1 MLNNY
6 TFTREGEDKDNEGL
20 MIPRYLASG
29 RTAPNGKV
37 YPEVARTNEDDLVP
51 VRSIVK
57 KRTGDINMVTPD
69 LLSKRFLQ
77 ASFPNNS
84 ALGLSAGTSFSES
97 TTQSL
102 LGLKHGGHE
111 RIQDLTGNLYA
122 EKDCTV
128 REEGK
133 WLILK
138 VRGGEQ
144 KFPRPSNWVAM
155 PKEKYSAGE
164 LIGTAYNSTS
174 PVYKLNAVIK
184 LMNAKGSSGIKYYEK
199 DKVVIAD
206 CYSYNEGKIKY
217 VEDKEGRIEVY
228 IGDTRYAYSPE
239 SMYYFPEG
247 TVIKKYQRFCSGVA
261 NMRQV
266 SSDLGS
272 DIDGIFN
279 IFRKQYYSLTSASY
293 QKNGVV
299 SPGDM
304 QEEIVELVFTGLTNP
319 KYVDGNPE
327 NKLEELEY
335 LGTQNAIL
343 NRKSFFTTLSYG
355 WSNKIIGKALSGE
368 IELEND
374 VMTDTILGVLMNDK
388 LDKI

>member
-6 TFTREGEDKDNEGL
+6 IFTREGEDKDNEGL
-20 MIPRYLASG
+20 MIPRYLATG

-57 KRTGDINMVTPD
+57 KKTGDINLVTPD

-199 DKVVIAD
+199 DKVIIAD

-239 SMYYFPEG
+239 SIYYFPEG

-279 IFRKQYYSLTSASY
+279 IFRKQYYSLTSSSY
-293 QKNGVV
+293 QKSGVV

-304 QEEIVELVFTGLTNP
+304 QEEIIELVFTGLTNP

>member
-20 MIPRYLASG
+20 MIPRYLATG

-57 KRTGDINMVTPD
+57 KKTGDINLVTPD

-199 DKVVIAD
+199 DKVIIAD

-239 SMYYFPEG
+239 SMYYYPEG

-279 IFRKQYYSLTSASY
+279 IFRKQYYSLTSSSY
-293 QKNGVV
+293 QKSGVV

-304 QEEIVELVFTGLTNP
+304 QEEIIELVFTGLTNP

-374 VMTDTILGVLMNDK
+374 VMTDTILGVLLNDK

>member
-20 MIPRYLASG
+20 MIPRYLATG

-57 KRTGDINMVTPD
+57 KKTGDINLVTPD

-111 RIQDLTGNLYA
+111 RIQDLTGNLYS

-199 DKVVIAD
+199 DKVIIAD

-239 SMYYFPEG
+239 SMYYYPEG

-279 IFRKQYYSLTSASY
+279 IFRKQYYSLTSSSY
-293 QKNGVV
+293 QKSGVV

-304 QEEIVELVFTGLTNP
+304 QEEIIELVFTGLTNP

>member
-20 MIPRYLASG
+20 MIPRYLATG

-57 KRTGDINMVTPD
+57 KKTGDINLVTPD

-122 EKDCTV
+122 EKDCTI

-199 DKVVIAD
+199 DKVIIAD

-279 IFRKQYYSLTSASY
+279 IFRKQYYSLTSSSY
-293 QKNGVV
+293 QKSGVV

-304 QEEIVELVFTGLTNP
+304 QEEIIELVFTGLTNP

>member
-6 TFTREGEDKDNEGL
+6 TFTREGEDKNNEGL
-20 MIPRYLASG
+20 MIPRYLATG

-57 KRTGDINMVTPD
+57 KKTGDINLVTPD

>member
-97 TTQSL
+97 TTQSI

-239 SMYYFPEG
+239 SMYYYPEG

-343 NRKSFFTTLSYG
+343 NRRSFFTTLSYG

>member
-1 MLNNY
+1 LLNNY

-20 MIPRYLASG
+20 MIPRYLATG

-57 KRTGDINMVTPD
+57 KKTGDINLVTPD

-199 DKVVIAD
+199 DKVIIAD

-279 IFRKQYYSLTSASY
+279 IFRKQYYSLTSSSY
-293 QKNGVV
+293 QKSGVV

-304 QEEIVELVFTGLTNP
+304 QEEIIELVFTGLTNP

>member
-20 MIPRYLASG
+20 MIPRYLATG
-29 RTAPNGKV
+29 RTAPNGKI

-57 KRTGDINMVTPD
+57 KKTGDINLVTPD
-69 LLSKRFLQ
+69 LLGKRFLQ

-97 TTQSL
+97 TTQSI

>member
-69 LLSKRFLQ
+69 ILSKRFLQ

-97 TTQSL
+97 TTQSI

-239 SMYYFPEG
+239 SMYYYPEG

>member
-20 MIPRYLASG
+20 LIPRYLASG

-57 KRTGDINMVTPD
+57 KKTGDINLVTPD

-97 TTQSL
+97 TTQSI

-279 IFRKQYYSLTSASY
+279 IFRKQYYSLTSSSY
-293 QKNGVV
+293 QKSGVV

-304 QEEIVELVFTGLTNP
+304 QEEIIELVFTGLTNP

>member
-57 KRTGDINMVTPD
+57 KKTGDINMVTPD

-97 TTQSL
+97 TTQSI

>member
-20 MIPRYLASG
+20 MIPRYLATG

-57 KRTGDINMVTPD
+57 KKTGDINLVTPD

-77 ASFPNNS
+77 ASFPDKS

-199 DKVVIAD
+199 DKVIIAD

-279 IFRKQYYSLTSASY
+279 IFRKQYYSLTSSSY
-293 QKNGVV
+293 QKGGVV

-304 QEEIVELVFTGLTNP
+304 QEEIIELVFTGLTNP

>member
-20 MIPRYLASG
+20 MIPRYLATG

-97 TTQSL
+97 TTQSI

-206 CYSYNEGKIKY
+206 CYSYYEGKIKY

-239 SMYYFPEG
+239 SMYYYPEG

>member
-20 MIPRYLASG
+20 MIPRYLATG

-57 KRTGDINMVTPD
+57 KKTGDINLVTPD

-122 EKDCTV
+122 EKDCTI

-184 LMNAKGSSGIKYYEK
+184 LMSAKGSSGIKYYEK
-199 DKVVIAD
+199 DKVIIAD

-279 IFRKQYYSLTSASY
+279 IFRKQYYSLTSSSY
-293 QKNGVV
+293 QKSGVV

-304 QEEIVELVFTGLTNP
+304 QEEIIELVFTGLTNP

>member
-6 TFTREGEDKDNEGL
+6 TFTREGEDKNNEGL
-20 MIPRYLASG
+20 MIPRYLATG

-57 KRTGDINMVTPD
+57 KKTGDINLVTPD

-199 DKVVIAD
+199 DKVIIAD

-239 SMYYFPEG
+239 SMYYYPEG

-279 IFRKQYYSLTSASY
+279 IFRKQYYSLTSSSY
-293 QKNGVV
+293 QKSGVV

-304 QEEIVELVFTGLTNP
+304 QEEIIELVFTGLTNP

>member
-20 MIPRYLASG
+20 MIPRYLATG

-97 TTQSL
+97 TTQSI

>member
-20 MIPRYLASG
+20 MIPRYLATG

-97 TTQSL
+97 TTQSI

-239 SMYYFPEG
+239 SMYYYPEG

>member
-37 YPEVARTNEDDLVP
+37 YPEVSRTNENDLVP

-57 KRTGDINMVTPD
+57 KRTGDISVVTPD
-69 LLSKRFLQ
+69 LLSKRFLH
-77 ASFPNNS
+77 ASFPDGS

-97 TTQSL
+97 TTQSI

-217 VEDKEGRIEVY
+217 VEDKEGKIEVY

-239 SMYYFPEG
+239 SMYYYPEG
-247 TVIKKYQRFCSGVA
+247 TLIKKYQRFCSGVA

-293 QKNGVV
+293 QKSGVV
-299 SPGDM
+299 SPSDM
-304 QEEIVELVFTGLTNP
+304 QEEIIELVFTGLTHP
-319 KYVDGNPE
+319 VFEGGNPE

-368 IELEND
+368 IELEKD

>member
-20 MIPRYLASG
+20 MIPRYLATG

-57 KRTGDINMVTPD
+57 KKTGDINLVTPD

-199 DKVVIAD
+199 DKVIIAD

-299 SPGDM
+299 SQGDM
-304 QEEIVELVFTGLTNP
+304 QEEIIELVFTGLTNP

>member
-20 MIPRYLASG
+20 LIPRYLATG
-29 RTAPNGKV
+29 RTAPNGKI

-57 KRTGDINMVTPD
+57 KKTGDINMVTPD

-97 TTQSL
+97 TTQSI

>member
-20 MIPRYLASG
+20 MIPRYLATG

-57 KRTGDINMVTPD
+57 KKTGDINMVTPD

-97 TTQSL
+97 TTQSI

-239 SMYYFPEG
+239 SMYYYPEG

>member
-57 KRTGDINMVTPD
+57 KRTGDINVVTPD
-69 LLSKRFLQ
+69 LLSKRFLH
-77 ASFPNNS
+77 ASFPNGS

-97 TTQSL
+97 TTQSI

-199 DKVVIAD
+199 DKVVISD

-239 SMYYFPEG
+239 SMYYYPEG

-261 NMRQV
+261 NMKQV

-304 QEEIVELVFTGLTNP
+304 QEEIIELVFTGLTNP

>member
-20 MIPRYLASG
+20 LIPRYLATG

-57 KRTGDINMVTPD
+57 KKTGDINMVTPD

-97 TTQSL
+97 TTQSI

-239 SMYYFPEG
+239 SMYYYPEG

>member
-6 TFTREGEDKDNEGL
+6 TFTREGEDKNNEGL
-20 MIPRYLASG
+20 MIPRYLATG

-37 YPEVARTNEDDLVP
+37 YSEVARTNEDDLVP

-57 KRTGDINMVTPD
+57 KKTGDINLVTPD

-199 DKVVIAD
+199 DKVIIAD

-279 IFRKQYYSLTSASY
+279 IFRKQYYSLTSSSY
-293 QKNGVV
+293 QKSGVV

-304 QEEIVELVFTGLTNP
+304 QEEIIELVFTGLTNP

>member
-37 YPEVARTNEDDLVP
+37 YPEVSRTNEDDLVP

-57 KRTGDINMVTPD
+57 KRTGDISVVTPD
-69 LLSKRFLQ
+69 LLSKRFLH
-77 ASFPNNS
+77 ASFPDGS

-97 TTQSL
+97 TTQSI

-144 KFPRPSNWVAM
+144 KFPRPSNWVEM

-217 VEDKEGRIEVY
+217 VEDKEGKIEVY

-299 SPGDM
+299 SPSDM
-304 QEEIVELVFTGLTNP
+304 QEEIIELVFTGLTHP
-319 KYVDGNPE
+319 VFEGSNPE

-368 IELEND
+368 IELEKD

>member
-20 MIPRYLASG
+20 MIPRYIATG

-57 KRTGDINMVTPD
+57 KKTGDINLVTPD

-199 DKVVIAD
+199 DKVIIAD

-239 SMYYFPEG
+239 SMYYYPEG

-279 IFRKQYYSLTSASY
+279 IFRKQYYSLTSSSY
-293 QKNGVV
+293 QKSGVV

-304 QEEIVELVFTGLTNP
+304 QEEIIELVFTGLTNP

>member
-97 TTQSL
+97 TTQSI

-239 SMYYFPEG
+239 SMYYYPEG

>member
-20 MIPRYLASG
+20 LIPRYLATG
-29 RTAPNGKV
+29 RTAPNGKI

-57 KRTGDINMVTPD
+57 KKTGDINLVTPD

-97 TTQSL
+97 TTQSI

-239 SMYYFPEG
+239 SMYYYPEG

-304 QEEIVELVFTGLTNP
+304 QEEIIELVFTGLTNP

>member
-6 TFTREGEDKDNEGL
+6 TFTREGEDKNNEGL
-20 MIPRYLASG
+20 MIPRYLATG

-57 KRTGDINMVTPD
+57 KKTGDINLVTPD

-199 DKVVIAD
+199 DKVIIAD

-279 IFRKQYYSLTSASY
+279 IFRKQYYSLTSSSY
-293 QKNGVV
+293 QKSGVV

-304 QEEIVELVFTGLTNP
+304 QEEIIELVFTGLTNP

>member
-1 MLNNY
+1 M
-6 TFTREGEDKDNEGL
+6 
-20 MIPRYLASG
+20 
-29 RTAPNGKV
+29 
-37 YPEVARTNEDDLVP
+37 
-51 VRSIVK
+51 
-57 KRTGDINMVTPD
+57 
-69 LLSKRFLQ
+69 
-77 ASFPNNS
+77 
-84 ALGLSAGTSFSES
+84 
-97 TTQSL
+97 
-102 LGLKHGGHE
+102 
-111 RIQDLTGNLYA
+111 YA

-217 VEDKEGRIEVY
+217 VEDKEGKIEVY

-299 SPGDM
+299 SPSDM
-304 QEEIVELVFTGLTNP
+304 QEEIIELVFTGLTHP
-319 KYVDGNPE
+319 VFEGSNPE

-368 IELEND
+368 IELEKD

>member
-20 MIPRYLASG
+20 MIPRYLATG

-97 TTQSL
+97 TTQSI

-374 VMTDTILGVLMNDK
+374 VMTDTILGVLMNDE

>member
-1 MLNNY
+1 LLNNY

-57 KRTGDINMVTPD
+57 KKTGDINLVTPD

-97 TTQSL
+97 TTQSI

-239 SMYYFPEG
+239 SMYYYPEG

>member
-6 TFTREGEDKDNEGL
+6 TFTREGEDKNNEGL
-20 MIPRYLASG
+20 MIPRYLATG

-57 KRTGDINMVTPD
+57 KKTGDINLVTPD

-133 WLILK
+133 WLILR

-199 DKVVIAD
+199 DKVIIAD

-279 IFRKQYYSLTSASY
+279 IFRKQYYSLTSSSY
-293 QKNGVV
+293 QKSGVV

-304 QEEIVELVFTGLTNP
+304 QEEIIELVFTGLTNP

>member
-20 MIPRYLASG
+20 MIPRYLATG

-57 KRTGDINMVTPD
+57 KKTGDINLVTPD

-122 EKDCTV
+122 EKDCTI

-199 DKVVIAD
+199 DKVIIAD

-239 SMYYFPEG
+239 SMYYYPEG

-279 IFRKQYYSLTSASY
+279 IFRKQYYSLTSSSY
-293 QKNGVV
+293 QKSGVV

-304 QEEIVELVFTGLTNP
+304 QEEIIELVFTGLTNP

>member
-57 KRTGDINMVTPD
+57 KKTGDINLVTPD

-239 SMYYFPEG
+239 SMYYYPEG

-279 IFRKQYYSLTSASY
+279 IFRKQYYSLTSSSY
-293 QKNGVV
+293 QKSGVV

-304 QEEIVELVFTGLTNP
+304 QEEIIELVFTGLTNP

>member
-6 TFTREGEDKDNEGL
+6 TFTREGEDKNNEGL
-20 MIPRYLASG
+20 MIPRYLATG

-57 KRTGDINMVTPD
+57 KKTGDINLVTPD

-199 DKVVIAD
+199 DKVIIAD

-279 IFRKQYYSLTSASY
+279 IFRKQYYSLTSSSY
-293 QKNGVV
+293 QKSGVV

-304 QEEIVELVFTGLTNP
+304 QEEIIELVFTGLTNP
-319 KYVDGNPE
+319 RYVDGNPE

>member
-57 KRTGDINMVTPD
+57 KKTGDINMVTPD

-97 TTQSL
+97 TTQSI

-239 SMYYFPEG
+239 SMYYYPEG

-304 QEEIVELVFTGLTNP
+304 QEEIIELVFTGLTNP

>member
-20 MIPRYLASG
+20 MIPRYLATG

-57 KRTGDINMVTPD
+57 KKTGDINMVTPD

-97 TTQSL
+97 TTQSI